1 MRLKKIVG
9 RPILTYPKLKVM
21 KNSRK
26 NRPLTMTQ
34 LAAVAAP
41 FHHARKV
48 IQRDCKI
55 DELKQRFLSDSISYS
70 RRILVVY
77 LNTQICNISV

>member
-1 MRLKKIVG
+1 MYL
-9 RPILTYPKLKVM
+9 KLKVT
-21 KNSRK
+21 KHLRK
-26 NRPLTMTQ
+26 NRPLSMTQ
-34 LAAVAAP
+34 LATVAAP

-70 RRILVVY
+70 RRVLIVY